1 MSLMAP
7 EFRERTDHQVYWMTG
22 QFRERDRED
31 VYRRTIKPRVRFES
45 RLAIVVAAMIFG
57 MFTISDYFYVGQS
70 AAFYALVIMRAIVVG
85 CCLAL
90 AMAIG
95 RWGNYSQR
103 LWLHALPL
111 WILAT
116 GIILIVPLR
125 PDTLSTQMLA
135 VIVAIMA
142 FYLLIP
148 NLLTVV
154 TGASLYLSVGFL
166 VAVVLATDVSAV
178 VILRITLLLI
188 MANVVGFFALL
199 RVEYLQRKQFALL
212 HEERGHNRQLLREMA
227 HRRSLES
234 QLRRMAEQ
242 DALTGL
248 ANRGHFMKRAQTL
261 FQRSRVEGIP
271 LSLFMLD
278 VDHFKVIN
286 DTWGHSQGDQ
296 VLIEIAEACQQSLR
310 PQDIIGRFG
319 GEEFV
324 VALPDTRLDDAKQVA
339 ARLQQ
344 AIAGLASRSDMSMLA
359 LSVTIGIAE
368 MRPGDSDLDALLKRA
383 DKALYVGKREG
394 RDRVVVS

>member
-1 MSLMAP
+1 M
-7 EFRERTDHQVYWMTG
+7 RC
-22 QFRERDRED
+22 
-31 VYRRTIKPRVRFES
+31 
-45 RLAIVVAAMIFG
+45 FG
-57 MFTISDYFYVGQS
+57 WNTCS
-70 AAFYALVIMRAIVVG
+70 A
-85 CCLAL
+85 
-90 AMAIG
+90 
-95 RWGNYSQR
+95 S
-103 LWLHALPL
+103 
-111 WILAT
+111 
-116 GIILIVPLR
+116 
-125 PDTLSTQMLA
+125 
-135 VIVAIMA
+135 
-142 FYLLIP
+142 
-148 NLLTVV
+148 
-154 TGASLYLSVGFL
+154 
-166 VAVVLATDVSAV
+166 
-178 VILRITLLLI
+178 
-188 MANVVGFFALL
+188 
-199 RVEYLQRKQFALL
+199 QFALL

-234 QLRRMAEQ
+234 QLRRLAEQ

-359 LSVTIGIAE
+359 LSVTIGIAD
-368 MRPGDSDLDALLKRA
+368 MRPGDTDLDALLKRA